1 MSQLYVYETY
11 ILEILLTR
19 PPSASWDGR
28 AVMYE
33 GVPRIYKKMLLDHE
47 VIKKRCMFN
56 WTELETTSV
65 LNIHRRSHRS
75 HLSRFPYR

>member
-1 MSQLYVYETY
+1 
-11 ILEILLTR
+11 
-19 PPSASWDGR
+19 
-28 AVMYE
+28 MYE